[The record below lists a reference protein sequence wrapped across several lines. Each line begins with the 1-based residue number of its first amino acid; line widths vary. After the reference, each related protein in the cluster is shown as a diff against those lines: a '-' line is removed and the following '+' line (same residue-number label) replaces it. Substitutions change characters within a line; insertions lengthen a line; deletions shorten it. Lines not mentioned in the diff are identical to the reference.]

1 MAKDMVAE
9 VKTVDETK
17 PPSALVV
24 FFREII
30 RDKLALVSF
39 LFLFLLA
46 CFVYGVSLF
55 MSTDEVITVDLF
67 SIYEPPG
74 DEFFLGTDKGGRGI
88 FGLLIIGTRNS
99 LSIGLLVTAMTTFIG
114 IVFGLVAGY
123 FGGHVDNVMMRILDM
138 FMILPSL
145 MFFIVFA
152 AIVPKYSVWSF
163 SLIMTSFLW
172 MGTAR
177 LVRSI
182 TLSEKE
188 LEYVQASRTVGSSHF
203 KTMFSHVLPNI
214 SSLIVVNLTLAL
226 AANIGLET
234 GLTFLGF
241 GFPESTPS
249 LGTLISYATDPVTLE
264 SRWWVWLPAAILIL
278 LMMLS
283 VRNVGEALNRAS
295 DARKRRG

>member
-1 MAKDMVAE
+1 MAKDMAAE

-24 FFREII
+24 FFREIV

-46 CFVYGVSLF
+46 CLVYGISLF
-55 MSTDEVITVDLF
+55 MSTDEVVTVDLF
-67 SIYEPPG
+67 AIFEPPG
-74 DEFFLGTDKGGRGI
+74 DEFILGTDKGGRGI

-99 LSIGLLVTAMTTFIG
+99 LSIGLLVTAMTTLIG
-114 IVFGLVAGY
+114 IVFGLAAGY
-123 FGGHVDNVMMRILDM
+123 FGGQVDNVMMRILDM

-163 SLIMTSFLW
+163 SLIMTAFLW

-264 SRWWVWLPAAILIL
+264 SRWWVWVPAAVLIL